1 MRWRTGI
8 TFANVCIQASKR
20 EVDRRVLEHR
30 SRYHRPMQPWP
41 APPADSPMPGAGE
54 VVAVFADLAVR
65 PDRLRR
71 LTAGFNARERQRA
84 DSFATDE
91 QQRLFARSPV
101 EREQAFFRLWTCKE
115 AFLKVTGE
123 GLSRSTRSYEVELG
137 RDGAR
142 LLWATG
148 IADAARRYSVYPLD
162 PGNGYAAA
170 LFAEAQGLTLRR
182 FRWP

>member
-1 MRWRTGI
+1 MRWRTRI

-71 LTAGFNARERQRA
+71 LTAGFTARERQPA

-91 QQRLFARSPV
+91 WRDRLSAAPGTPR
-101 EREQAFFRLWTCKE
+101 
-115 AFLKVTGE
+115 E
-123 GLSRSTRSYEVELG
+123 GLGPPST
-137 RDGAR
+137 
-142 LLWATG
+142 
-148 IADAARRYSVYPLD
+148 
-162 PGNGYAAA
+162 
-170 LFAEAQGLTLRR
+170 
-182 FRWP
+182 